1 MKFKQK
7 MLTLCCVPLVISTI
21 LLLIIGLVQFQSGM
35 YKETK
40 NSLKS
45 SALAAMN
52 LYNSQGYGNYELK
65 ADGNVWRGMNF
76 NVSEEVSVV
85 DGLKEQTGVDITF
98 FFQDTAVMTS
108 ICNEDNLRWIGM
120 QAGENIKNYTL
131 AQGAQLWYR
140 NIEIDGKMNH
150 AYIIPI
156 TQPGDGTVIGAL
168 MASVSTE
175 EFDSTIHNYILYSV
189 LISVLLLL
197 IVVVFIFGYIG
208 GLTKVLHD
216 VRRVL
221 LKVSNGDLS
230 DERLKDYKRKDEFG
244 ELAVGTERLRSK
256 IGNIFDDIQS
266 GTEKLGQA
274 VEQLNITSNRTTQ
287 AAVKLNDQVGQID
300 ETALNQKDQTEHAQ
314 MDVEDTG
321 KAIDLMVQQIY
332 DVNQTSDHMTQLSKN
347 SCDILAELLSDS
359 KDSQRTVREINGQIS
374 VTNESVQQIKS
385 VTEYITNI
393 AEETTLL
400 ALNAS
405 IEAARAGEAGR
416 GFAVVAQEIQK
427 LATESNN
434 SAVEIGENIQSLVEK
449 IEGIV
454 AVMGTIENMLTA
466 QEKNVMQT
474 KDIFD
479 ELNNS
484 ILFVTE
490 KEAAMQ
496 KNIVSMNT
504 ARDNMANIIN
514 RLSGFAINNAEIS
527 EDAKNATGQ
536 MIQEMEGLTD
546 LIEGLTELA
555 ANLDKNMHAF
565 RQIEE

>member
-7 MLTLCCVPLVISTI
+7 MLTLCCVPLVISTV
-21 LLLIIGLVQFQSGM
+21 LLLVIGLIQFQSGM

-52 LYNSQGYGNYELK
+52 LYNSQGYGNYERK

-76 NVSEEVSVV
+76 NVSEETSVV
-85 DGLKEQTGVDITF
+85 DDLKEQIGVDITF
-98 FFQDTAVMTS
+98 FYQDTAVMTS
-108 ICNEDNLRWIGM
+108 ICNEENLRWIGM
-120 QAGENIKNYTL
+120 QAGENIRQYTL
-131 AQGAQLWYR
+131 AQGTQLWYR
-140 NIEIDGKMNH
+140 NIEIDGRMNH

-156 TQPGDGTVIGAL
+156 TQPGDGSVIGAL
-168 MASVSTE
+168 MASVSTD
-175 EFDSTIHNYILYSV
+175 EFDAAINQYILYSV
-189 LISVLLLL
+189 LISLALLL
-197 IVVVFIFGYIG
+197 IVAVVIFGYIG
-208 GLTKVLHD
+208 GFTKVLHD

-256 IGNIFDDIQS
+256 IGHIFDDIQN

-274 VEQLNITSNRTTQ
+274 VEQLNVTSNRTTQ
-287 AAVKLNDQVGQID
+287 AAGELDDHVGQID
-300 ETALNQKDQTEHAQ
+300 ETALNQKDKTEQARE
-314 MDVEDTG
+314 DVEIT
-321 KAIDLMVQQIY
+321 KNAIDLMVQQIY
-332 DVNQTSDHMTQLSKN
+332 DLNQTSDHMAELSGK
-347 SCDILAELLSDS
+347 SCDILAQLLA
-359 KDSQRTVREINGQIS
+359 DSQDSQKTIREINGQVS
-374 VTNESVQQIKS
+374 VTNESVEQIKS

-434 SAVEIGENIQSLVEK
+434 SAVQIGENIQSLVEK
-449 IEGIV
+449 IQGIV
-454 AVMGTIENMLTA
+454 AVMGTVENMLGT
-466 QEKNVMQT
+466 QEENVIRT
-474 KDIFD
+474 KAIFD
-479 ELNNS
+479 ELNDN
-484 ILFVTE
+484 IMFVTQ
-490 KEAAMQ
+490 KEADMQ
-496 KNIVSMNT
+496 KNVSSMNT
-504 ARDNMANIIN
+504 AKDNMSDIIN
-514 RLSGFAINNAEIS
+514 KLAEFAINNAEIS

-536 MIQEMEGLTD
+536 MIREMDGLTG
-546 LIEGLTELA
+546 LIVDLTELA
-555 ANLDKNMHAF
+555 ANLDKNLHAF
-565 RQIEE
+565 RQAEE